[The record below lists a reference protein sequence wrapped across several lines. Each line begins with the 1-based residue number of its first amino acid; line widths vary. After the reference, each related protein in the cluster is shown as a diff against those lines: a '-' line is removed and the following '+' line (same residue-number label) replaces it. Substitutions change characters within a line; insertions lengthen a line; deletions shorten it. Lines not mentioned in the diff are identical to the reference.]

1 MTEGSGA
8 FCFQVFCK
16 IEAKEFRTL
25 KGIWDPFH
33 RGNAQICKACRS
45 SNLTSEQ
52 TSNAN
57 PAPLTEGSADV

>member
-25 KGIWDPFH
+25 KGIWDPDSQ
-33 RGNAQICKACRS
+33 GKC
-45 SNLTSEQ
+45 SNLQ
-52 TSNAN
+52 GLPKQQSNF
-57 PAPLTEGSADV
+57 